1 MDAIGVLSPEQ
12 MRLVW
17 QDYLSRQQLQSQL
30 TKNYPQRRP
39 LDEPSPHR
47 VFVKNTTAEAIPAF
61 ACMQITGTAVYGERT
76 VVNVTKPTTTDGV
89 YLFNSPYEIAV
100 DAAGWAYRFG
110 VVVMLGSPPSEAG
123 AQYVPIVASWEV
135 EEGAGPFIVYG
146 DYEITPESTTAAIIG
161 AFAGGGSGG
170 GHTIWFTITD
180 VLCPDTDYVSETT
193 LVATATWYNLSCT
206 GTPPGAE
213 YGGDYY
219 VYDICNY
226 LYGLTPQDLVGTTG
240 RATYMYPLTGACTP
254 KWIIDDLCAQP
265 ECD

>member
-1 MDAIGVLSPEQ
+1 MPDERTYGFNKDDAQSL
-12 MRLVW
+12 
-17 QDYLSRQQLQSQL
+17 LQSIG
-30 TKNYPQRRP
+30 N
-39 LDEPSPHR
+39 
-47 VFVKNTTAEAIPAF
+47 
-61 ACMQITGTAVYGERT
+61 GESWFPEI
-76 VVNVTKPTTTDGV
+76 KPRG
-89 YLFNSPYEIAV
+89 
-100 DAAGWAYRFG
+100 R
-110 VVVMLGSPPSEAG
+110 
-123 AQYVPIVASWEV
+123 
-135 EEGAGPFIVYG
+135 
-146 DYEITPESTTAAIIG
+146 
-161 AFAGGGSGG
+161 GGSGG

-193 LVATATWYNLSCT
+193 LVATATYYNQSCT

>member
-1 MDAIGVLSPEQ
+1 MPNNFQPHVPDFQRGERLSAARLNELADAVARMLWHKQQSANAAFGVKPPLEIIGKLDGDLPAATNFGTAPGEAVMS
-12 MRLVW
+12 VW
-17 QDYLSRQQLQSQL
+17 FKDQNGNLIDSGRNENI
-30 TKNYPQRRP
+30 KQRF
-39 LDEPSPHR
+39 ES
-47 VFVKNTTAEAIPAF
+47 AEAKSAGDEVRAAWIE
-61 ACMQITGTAVYGERT
+61 GEW
-76 VVNVTKPTTTDGV
+76 VALPT
-89 YLFNSPYEIAV
+89 
-100 DAAGWAYRFG
+100 
-110 VVVMLGSPPSEAG
+110 
-123 AQYVPIVASWEV
+123 
-135 EEGAGPFIVYG
+135 
-146 DYEITPESTTAAIIG
+146 
-161 AFAGGGSGG
+161 GGSGG

-180 VLCPDTDYVSETT
+180 VLCPETDYVSETT
-193 LVATATWYNLSCT
+193 LVVTATWYNLSCT